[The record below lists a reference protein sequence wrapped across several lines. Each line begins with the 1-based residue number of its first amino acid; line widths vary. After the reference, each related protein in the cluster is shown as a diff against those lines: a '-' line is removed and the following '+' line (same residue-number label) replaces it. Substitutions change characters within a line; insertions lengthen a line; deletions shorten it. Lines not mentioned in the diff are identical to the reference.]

1 VFLRG
6 CYKLI
11 VIEQHKISDNMIIS
25 LIIVL
30 VLILRC
36 SYYTHTQVISNYMAV
51 ALELSALHKTDSF
64 NLLLDVAPV
73 RNTQ

>member
-1 VFLRG
+1 MFLRG

-11 VIEQHKISDNMIIS
+11 VIEQHKISDNSIIS

-30 VLILRC
+30 VLCC
-36 SYYTHTQVISNYMAV
+36 SYYTHIQVISNYMAV